1 MQACRF
7 PGQSDT
13 PDDFWQML
21 VDKRSGYSEPPSNR
35 YNIDGFYSEKSKV
48 GTLGLKGGYFISD
61 QYQFDPPFFGIT
73 QTEAVAMDPQQ
84 RKLLECVYE
93 ALESG
98 GIPLDSVSGKN
109 VGTYVGN
116 FTYDYA
122 IMALRDMEYPKPYS
136 MTGHGA
142 TILSNRV
149 SYVFNLCG
157 PRFVPTHLQ
166 SHAAP
171 GGDADFPIVS
181 RSTRLARLRCTPS
194 TWLAVDSRAAK
205 LMEPW

>member
-1 MQACRF
+1 
-7 PGQSDT
+7 
-13 PDDFWQML
+13 ML

-157 PRFVPTHLQ
+157 PRFVPAHLEPQ
-166 SHAAP
+166 YLVGMLTSPQFHDRHCLLVFAVRRPHGVPWTRERRSQWSRGRWYQHDP
-171 GGDADFPIVS
+171 GCGSPDVS
-181 RSTRLARLRCTPS
+181 
-194 TWLAVDSRAAK
+194 
-205 LMEPW
+205 